1 LRVVVEV
8 TPRLREKIKADG
20 VDWST
25 KALRSKLLGRWVTF
39 TGWLLFDEEHASQA
53 ENTNPG
59 RPRNWRATA
68 WEIHPVTQID
78 VNMQH

>member
-1 LRVVVEV
+1 M
-8 TPRLREKIKADG
+8 KAEG

-39 TGWLLFDEEHASQA
+39 TGWMLFDEEHASQA

-68 WEIHPVTQID
+68 WEIHPVTQIV
-78 VNMQH
+78 VNM